1 MKPVSLTQ
9 KTGKLSNGFKFL
21 IVIVCGGAALLL
33 FGALFIVLGA
43 ERLTLQDVI
52 KGLFRYDETD
62 FNDVIVRDI
71 RLPRL
76 LADVVVGASLALA
89 GAIMQGNTKNP
100 MADSGLMGVSSGSVF
115 AIIVAMAFMPNISRL
130 ERMGISCLG
139 AGVATLLVYG
149 IAMIGRRGHT
159 AERMVLSG
167 MAISTLFSSVT
178 TGIVLKEGLSGELM
192 KYTAGSSASTIWLDI
207 RVAGPCFIAGVLL
220 SLVIARS
227 LTVMN
232 LGEDVSTGLGANVKL
247 IKLTSTVIVL
257 VLSALAVIVIG
268 PVGYIGLMIPHIVRP
283 IVGTDYRYV
292 LPASAVLG
300 ALLVVV
306 VDIIA
311 RIVIAPLEF
320 PVGILITM
328 VGVPFFIFVSRRQR
342 SDTFD

>member
-1 MKPVSLTQ
+1 
-9 KTGKLSNGFKFL
+9 
-21 IVIVCGGAALLL
+21 
-33 FGALFIVLGA
+33 
-43 ERLTLQDVI
+43 
-52 KGLFRYDETD
+52 
-62 FNDVIVRDI
+62 
-71 RLPRL
+71 
-76 LADVVVGASLALA
+76 
-89 GAIMQGNTKNP
+89 

-207 RVAGPCFIAGVLL
+207 RVAGPFFIAGVLL

>member
-1 MKPVSLTQ
+1 M
-9 KTGKLSNGFKFL
+9 

-89 GAIMQGNTKNP
+89 GAIMQGNTKNRWRIRI
-100 MADSGLMGVSSGSVF
+100 DGLSV
-115 AIIVAMAFMPNISRL
+115 PLRSLPLSWRWRL
-130 ERMGISCLG
+130 CRIFRVWSAGDFCLG

-207 RVAGPCFIAGVLL
+207 RVAGPFFIAGVLL

>member
-21 IVIVCGGAALLL
+21 IVIVCCGAALLL

-207 RVAGPCFIAGVLL
+207 RVAGPFFIAGVLL

-268 PVGYIGLMIPHIVRP
+268 SVGYIGLMIPHIVRP

>member
-1 MKPVSLTQ
+1 M
-9 KTGKLSNGFKFL
+9 
-21 IVIVCGGAALLL
+21 
-33 FGALFIVLGA
+33 
-43 ERLTLQDVI
+43 QDVI

-207 RVAGPCFIAGVLL
+207 WVAGPFFIAGVLL

>member
-1 MKPVSLTQ
+1 
-9 KTGKLSNGFKFL
+9 
-21 IVIVCGGAALLL
+21 
-33 FGALFIVLGA
+33 
-43 ERLTLQDVI
+43 
-52 KGLFRYDETD
+52 
-62 FNDVIVRDI
+62 
-71 RLPRL
+71 
-76 LADVVVGASLALA
+76 
-89 GAIMQGNTKNP
+89 
-100 MADSGLMGVSSGSVF
+100 
-115 AIIVAMAFMPNISRL
+115 
-130 ERMGISCLG
+130 
-139 AGVATLLVYG
+139 
-149 IAMIGRRGHT
+149 
-159 AERMVLSG
+159 
-167 MAISTLFSSVT
+167 
-178 TGIVLKEGLSGELM
+178 
-192 KYTAGSSASTIWLDI
+192 
-207 RVAGPCFIAGVLL
+207 
-220 SLVIARS
+220 
-227 LTVMN
+227 MN

-283 IVGTDYRYV
+283 SVGTDYRYV